1 MRMIYLFKVI
11 KENKDMVAFTFPT
24 ALKYANVKPVLKK
37 DDKTE
42 KENYRSIS
50 IIPTFSK
57 VYKRRLYNQMD
68 FYIEELFSKFQCG
81 FQKGFNAQHCLIT
94 MIEKWQRSV
103 DGAGQT
109 GALLTVLAK
118 AFDCVDHELLIL
130 NFMLT
135 ALIKIIFTLL
145 IRI

>member
-11 KENKDMVAFTFPT
+11 KENKDMVAFIFPT

-42 KENYRSIS
+42 KEKYRPIS

-81 FQKGFNAQHCLIT
+81 FQKGFNALSI
-94 MIEKWQRSV
+94 
-103 DGAGQT
+103 A
-109 GALLTVLAK
+109 
-118 AFDCVDHELLIL
+118 
-130 NFMLT
+130 
-135 ALIKIIFTLL
+135 
-145 IRI
+145 